1 MALNVRHLVVASV
14 SVALSGARVEAQVG
28 FEGVATFVTR
38 DKQNHKADT
47 IQQISKGRSMRM
59 DGLNRS
65 GKKGGGMII
74 DGEKKRFIVIDDA
87 GKTAMIMSQDD
98 QEKMRAMSAGITK
111 NMPKT
116 RPPATTMPER
126 GMDITKTG
134 RTETVAGVRCDVYH
148 GVSTGKADKS
158 EGDICVADGVGFGM
172 FSALASN
179 PMFPQSRSKLFDQF
193 RKILGDGK
201 GVIKATTI
209 EGGSSYVALELIKLE
224 KKKVVDSEFE
234 PPVGY
239 QVRSMGDMMNG
250 ATDAMEKMRKARSGK
265 PPV

>member
-1 MALNVRHLVVASV
+1 MALSIRHLIAASLA
-14 SVALSGARVEAQVG
+14 VALSGARVEAQAG
-28 FEGVATFVTR
+28 FEGVATFIMR

-47 IQQISKGRSMRM
+47 IQQSTKGKSVRM
-59 DGLNRS
+59 DGLSRD
-65 GKKGGGMII
+65 GRKGGGMII
-74 DGEKKRFIVIDDA
+74 DGEKKRFIVIDDED
-87 GKTAMIMSQDD
+87 KTAMIMSQDD
-98 QEKMRAMSAGITK
+98 QEKMRARAEGMTR

-116 RPPATTMPER
+116 RTPPTATPER

-134 RTETVAGVRCDVYH
+134 RTETVAGVRCEVYH

-158 EGDICVADGVGFGM
+158 EGDICIADGVGFGM

-179 PMFPQSRSKLFDQF
+179 PMFQQSRSRLFDQY

-201 GVIKATTI
+201 GVIKATTV
-209 EGGSSYVALELIKLE
+209 EGGSSYVSLELIRLE
-224 KKKVVDSEFE
+224 KKKIPESAFE

-239 QVRSMGDMMNG
+239 QVRSMGDMLKG